1 MTSTLVP
8 PSGGRTFSR
17 MRITPLGDRALL
29 IDVGG
34 RIDAETLARVR
45 DVIAR
50 LEQAAMPGVTDIVP
64 GYTTVA
70 VHYDPCDVLLRM
82 RAGART
88 EQPSRL
94 MRTAIEDALA
104 RPAVHAPADASN
116 VVEIPVVY
124 GGAQG
129 PDLGHVAALHGMEPA
144 DVAAAHANA
153 IYTVHLIGFVPG
165 FPYLG
170 GLDPR
175 LATPRREAPRAHVPA
190 GSIGIGGEQ
199 TGIYPVDSPG
209 GWQLIGRT
217 PLALFDATR
226 STPALLRVG
235 DRVRFRPIDDAGYL
249 RLMAGRT

>member
-1 MTSTLVP
+1 MTPTLVP
-8 PSGGRTFSR
+8 PSGRGTFSR

-50 LEQAAMPGVTDIVP
+50 LEQAAMPAVTDIVP

-70 VHYDPCDVLLRM
+70 VHYDPCEVLARN
-82 RAGART
+82 RAGRDV
-88 EQPSRL
+88 QPSRL
-94 MRTAIEDALA
+94 MRVAIEDALT
-104 RPAVHAPADASN
+104 RPSVPVAGDASD
-116 VVEIPVVY
+116 VVEIPIVY
-124 GGAQG
+124 GGAHG
-129 PDLGHVAALHGMEPA
+129 PDLGHVAALHGMAPE
-144 DVAAAHANA
+144 DVAAAHADV
-153 IYTVHLIGFVPG
+153 IYTVHLVGFVPG

-190 GSIGIGGEQ
+190 GSVGIGGEQ

-217 PLALFDATR
+217 PLSLFDATR
-226 STPALLRVG
+226 STPSLLRVG

>member
-1 MTSTLVP
+1 
-8 PSGGRTFSR
+8 
-17 MRITPLGDRALL
+17 MRISPLGDRALL

-34 RIDAETLARVR
+34 RIDAETLVRVR

-64 GYTTVA
+64 GYTSVA
-70 VHYDPCDVLLRM
+70 VHYDPCDVLARL
-82 RAGART
+82 RAGRDA
-88 EQPSRL
+88 QPSRL
-94 MRTAIEDALA
+94 MRAAIEQALA
-104 RPAVHAPADASN
+104 RPAGHAPVDASD

-129 PDLGHVAALHGMEPA
+129 PDLGHVAALHGMEPGEI
-144 DVAAAHANA
+144 AALHASVT
-153 IYTVHLIGFVPG
+153 YTVHLIGFVPG

-175 LATPRREAPRAHVPA
+175 LATPRRESPRAHVPA
-190 GSIGIGGEQ
+190 GSVAIGGEQ

-226 STPALLRVG
+226 SPPALLRVG

-249 RLMAGRT
+249 RLLAGRT